1 MIKNEPSSRK
11 LITLDRRRK
20 DTLNFEMINDRL
32 ALARMKGD
40 ENVNYWTML
49 DIAGHMVP
57 LPQKMQDIL
66 KICDWEELQIR

>member
-20 DTLNFEMINDRL
+20 DALNFEMINDRL

-57 LPQKMQDIL
+57 LPQEMQNIL

>member
-32 ALARMKGD
+32 ALVHMKGD
-40 ENVNYWTML
+40 DKNYWTMI
-49 DIAGHMVP
+49 DIAGHMVS

-66 KICDWEELQIR
+66 KICDWEQLQIR

>member
-20 DTLNFEMINDRL
+20 DALNFEMINDRL

-40 ENVNYWTML
+40 EKVNYWTML

-66 KICDWEELQIR
+66 KICDWEELQIK